1 MKIPFQRPLVCLF
14 VAALLS
20 TGANRPPRKPL
31 RLFNGKDL
39 KGWYIFHEKRAK
51 NEDPNQVF
59 KVENGQL
66 HVSGKEFGYLCTERT
81 FRNFHLV
88 VEFKWGVNRY
98 PPRENAKRDS
108 GIIYHIPSDAE
119 DRVYPTGVECQ
130 IQEGDVGDFWL
141 VGDTTIEVDG
151 VRNKPG
157 RSVRMA
163 KKQDAEKP
171 TGEWNRVEVISKD
184 GTCTHLVNGVE
195 VVKGSKASVT
205 EGKILLQSEG
215 AELYYR
221 KVELQELP

>member
-1 MKIPFQRPLVCLF
+1 MKITAHP
-14 VAALLS
+14 ALLILLTAAFLSSGS
-20 TGANRPPRKPL
+20 TSNARKTL

-39 KGWYIFHEKRAK
+39 KGWYVFHAKRAK
-51 NEDPNQVF
+51 NEDPDQVF
-59 KVENGQL
+59 KVENRQL
-66 HVSGKEFGYLCTERT
+66 HVSGKEFGYICTERT

-88 VEFKWGVNRY
+88 VEFKWGEKRY
-98 PPRENAKRDS
+98 APRENAKRDS
-108 GIIYHIPSDAE
+108 GIIYHIPPDAE
-119 DRVYPTGVECQ
+119 DRVYPTGIECQ

-157 RSVRMA
+157 RSVRMV
-163 KKQDAEKP
+163 KKRDTEKP

-184 GTCTHLVNGVE
+184 GVCTHLVNGVE

-215 AELYYR
+215 AELFYR
-221 KVELQELP
+221 KVELREL